1 MLAKILGGAIVAG
14 LLFAVAAPMTAE
26 AGGTPKTKA
35 ACEKA
40 KDMHWDDATSKCVK
54 T

>member
-1 MLAKILGGAIVAG
+1 MLAKMLSGALVAG
-14 LLFAVAAPMTAE
+14 LLFAVAAPMAAE
-26 AGGTPKTKA
+26 AGSTPKTKA

-54 T
+54 S